1 MPHSSSAKKRAR
13 QYAKR
18 RLYNRS
24 YKKAINTAIKDFD
37 AAAKSGGA
45 NANDAFTKAIRKL
58 DMAAARK
65 VIHPNKAA
73 RKKAQLAKAF
83 AAQSK
88 GGSAVPAK

>member
-37 AAAKSGGA
+37 GAAKSGADA
-45 NANDAFTKAIRKL
+45 NEAYTKAVRKL
-58 DMAAARK
+58 DMAAARR

-73 RKKAQLAKAF
+73 RKKAQLAKAL
-83 AAQSK
+83 AARS
-88 GGSAVPAK
+88 GSSAPTK

>member
-24 YKKAINTAIKDFD
+24 YKKAINTAIKGFD

-45 NANDAFTKAIRKL
+45 DANEAYTKAVRKL

-73 RKKAQLAKAF
+73 RKKAQLARAL
-83 AAQSK
+83 AAQNK
-88 GGSAVPAK
+88 GGSTAPAK